1 MFAHRIALCWIIS
14 DMGKILLK
22 NWKPLKIKMSTQPI
36 IISASPHVHSSRTSK
51 KVMYDVV
58 IALIPAFLV
67 SLYVFGIGALILTSV
82 AVISCLAFE
91 YLIQKYLLKTEVTIS
106 DGSALITGILLAFN
120 LPSGLPIWMIIV
132 GSLVAIGVA
141 KLSFGGLG
149 FNIFNPA
156 LVGRV
161 FLLISFPLQ
170 MTLWPTALDNRTN
183 IADAVSGATP
193 LGVIKEGLMFGET
206 MTELSAQIPTNID
219 LFLGITGGS
228 IGEMSALALLLGG
241 IFLIVRKV
249 ITWHIPVTILVTMAL
264 FTGVFWVID
273 PEHYASPLIHI
284 LSGGA
289 ILGAFYM
296 ATDLVTSP
304 MTKKGMVIFA
314 IGIAIITV
322 VIRLFGAYPEG
333 VSFAI
338 LIMNAFVP
346 LINTYFKPRRF
357 GAKIKSQIM

>member
-1 MFAHRIALCWIIS
+1 MA
-14 DMGKILLK
+14 D
-22 NWKPLKIKMSTQPI
+22 PI
-36 IISASPHVHSSRTSK
+36 IISASPHIHSARTSK

-67 SLYVFGIGALILTSV
+67 SLYVFGYSAMILTSI
-82 AVISCLAFE
+82 AVISCLLFE
-91 YLIQKYLLKTEVTIS
+91 FLIQKYILKTKVTIS

-120 LPSGLPIWMIIV
+120 LPAGLPIWMIIV

-161 FLLISFPLQ
+161 FLLVSFPVQ
-170 MTLWPTALDNRTN
+170 MTMWPTAVENNTV
-183 IADAVSGATP
+183 IADAVTGATP
-193 LGVIKEGLMFGET
+193 LGIIKEGLQFGET
-206 MTELSAQIPTNID
+206 MTSLSAKIPSNMD
-219 LFLGITGGS
+219 MLLGITGGS
-228 IGEMSALALLLGG
+228 LGEMSAIALLIGG
-241 IFLIVRKV
+241 LYLIIRKV
-249 ITWHIPVTILVTMAL
+249 ISWHIPVILLATIAIMTSIFWLVNSEQFANP
-264 FTGVFWVID
+264 I
-273 PEHYASPLIHI
+273 IHI

-289 ILGAFYM
+289 ILGTFYM

-314 IGIAIITV
+314 IGIGIITV

-333 VSFAI
+333 ISFAI

-346 LINTYFKPRRF
+346 LINKYFKPRRF
-357 GAKIKSQIM
+357 GSKIKAKIV

>member
-1 MFAHRIALCWIIS
+1 
-14 DMGKILLK
+14 
-22 NWKPLKIKMSTQPI
+22 MSQPI
-36 IISASPHVHSSRTSK
+36 IVSASPHIHSDRTSK
-51 KVMYDVV
+51 KLMYDVV

-67 SLYVFGIGALILTSV
+67 SLYVFGIGALIVTAV
-82 AVISCLAFE
+82 AVISCLLFE
-91 YLIQKYLLKTEVTIS
+91 YLIQKYLLKTSVTIG

-141 KLSFGGLG
+141 KMSFGGLG

-161 FLLISFPLQ
+161 FLLVSFPVQ
-170 MTLWPTALDNRTN
+170 MTMWPTAVENNTS
-183 IADAVSGATP
+183 IADAVTGATP
-193 LGVIKEGLMFGET
+193 LGLIKEGLMFGDT
-206 MTELSAQIPTNID
+206 MTNISANLPSTMEM
-219 LFLGITGGS
+219 FFGISGGS
-228 IGEMSALALLLGG
+228 IGEMSGLALLLGG
-241 IFLIVRKV
+241 IYLLARKV
-249 ITWHIPVTILVTMAL
+249 ISWHIPVTILVTMAVM
-264 FTGVFWVID
+264 TGIFWVVD
-273 PEHYASPLIHI
+273 PESYASPLIHI

-296 ATDLVTSP
+296 ATDMVTSP
-304 MTKKGMVIFA
+304 MTKKGMIIFA
-314 IGIAIITV
+314 IGIAVITV

-346 LINTYFKPRRF
+346 LINTYFKPKRF
-357 GAKIKSQIM
+357 GELIKSKIV